1 MKAKV
6 IKTDEIVDVVKSATY
21 HPNKI
26 YEDLNSN
33 RYWSEDELDFDD
45 LYPTINW
52 EQRRFELAKS
62 AMQGI
67 LTNMTRGSAFSDY
80 EDRVAIQSIQ
90 YADAVIA
97 KLKEEGV

>member
-6 IKTDEIVDVVKSATY
+6 IKTNKVVEVEFNSVCSGIVYYKSSSGDLFASNDLIFIDS
-21 HPNKI
+21 PNC
-26 YEDLNSN
+26 SG
-33 RYWSEDELDFDD
+33 
-45 LYPTINW
+45 INW

-80 EDRVAIQSIQ
+80 EDRVATQAIQ

-97 KLKEEGV
+97 KLKEG